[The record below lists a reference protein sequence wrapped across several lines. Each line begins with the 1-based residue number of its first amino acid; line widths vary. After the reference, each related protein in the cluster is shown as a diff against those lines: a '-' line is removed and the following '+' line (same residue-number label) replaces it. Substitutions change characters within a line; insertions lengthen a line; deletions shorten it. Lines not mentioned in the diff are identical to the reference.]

1 MELCAVCAFVSGFFL
16 MFGGVAHVVT
26 RPGGLF
32 ILTVKW
38 HWLLFGEYIIVHCMV
53 PVPMSIGLFSVRG
66 CSVCSVFLVHILVW
80 FLWTCRYISAGKV
93 LRSKTGILGMCVIS
107 FHNYCQ
113 SSKIVYQLPQFWYW
127 DLLFKGCLFSFS
139 KFSVLTSRKNYLGR
153 DGYVKV
159 LTEPES
165 LMKK

>member
-1 MELCAVCAFVSGFFL
+1 MCAFVSGFFL
-16 MFGGVAHVVT
+16 TFGGFAHVVT

-32 ILTVKW
+32 ILTIKW
-38 HWLLFGEYIIVHCMV
+38 HWLLVGEYSIICCMV
-53 PVPMSIGLFSVRG
+53 PVTMGFGLLSVG
-66 CSVCSVFLVHILVW
+66 GCSVFLVHILVW
-80 FLWTCRYISAGKV
+80 FLWMYRYISTGKV
-93 LRSKTGILGMCVIS
+93 LRSKTGILGVCVVS
-107 FHNYCQ
+107 FHNYCHL
-113 SSKIVYQLPQFWYW
+113 SKIVYQLPQFWYW

-165 LMKK
+165 LMRK